1 MQDAEYNLQ
10 RAYLPGTSVNEGD
23 KKQCIWGCVASQM
36 LLLMCTWR
44 EHREGASAE
53 TGPFSRGKEEEVR
66 TKVALMIAMVVVLVA
81 LVGSGTAL
89 AQTIG
94 GVIQCQTMPCVATGN
109 HQVLFER
116 VGDGVPDKLIAQGG
130 HDHLD
135 ARAYTNDRDV
145 AKGSGG
151 HDLLRVNDG
160 DTMDGAIGGPGS
172 DLCVVDAAIEA
183 ADTCEGVIFR

>member
-1 MQDAEYNLQ
+1 M
-10 RAYLPGTSVNEGD
+10 
-23 KKQCIWGCVASQM
+23 
-36 LLLMCTWR
+36 
-44 EHREGASAE
+44 
-53 TGPFSRGKEEEVR
+53 R
-66 TKVALMIAMVVVLVA
+66 TKIAMMIAMTVVLVA
-81 LVGSGTAL
+81 LMVGSAGTAF
-89 AQTIG
+89 AQMIG
-94 GVIQCQTMPCVATGN
+94 GVIQCQTIPCVATGD

-116 VGDGVPDKLIAQGG
+116 VGDGVPDRMIAQGG

-160 DTMDGAIGGPGS
+160 DAMDGAIGGPGS

-183 ADTCEGVIFR
+183 ADTCEGVIYR

>member
-1 MQDAEYNLQ
+1 
-10 RAYLPGTSVNEGD
+10 
-23 KKQCIWGCVASQM
+23 
-36 LLLMCTWR
+36 
-44 EHREGASAE
+44 
-53 TGPFSRGKEEEVR
+53 VR
-66 TKVALMIAMVVVLVA
+66 TKVAMMIGMVVVLVA

-94 GVIQCQTMPCVATGN
+94 GVIQCQTVPCVATGD

-116 VGDGVPDKLIAQGG
+116 VGDGVRDKMIAQGG

-145 AKGSGG
+145 TKGSGG

-160 DTMDGAIGGPGS
+160 DTMDAAIGGPGS
-172 DLCVVDAAIEA
+172 DACVVDAAIEA
-183 ADTCEGVIFR
+183 ADTCEAVIYR

>member
-1 MQDAEYNLQ
+1 
-10 RAYLPGTSVNEGD
+10 
-23 KKQCIWGCVASQM
+23 
-36 LLLMCTWR
+36 
-44 EHREGASAE
+44 
-53 TGPFSRGKEEEVR
+53 VR
-66 TKVALMIAMVVVLVA
+66 TKIAMIIALAVVLVA

-89 AQTIG
+89 AQQVIG
-94 GVIQCQTMPCVATGN
+94 GAIQCQTKPCVATGA

-116 VGDGVPDKLIAQGG
+116 VGDGVSDRMIAQGG

-183 ADTCEGVIFR
+183 SDTCEAVTYR